1 MSDILKEKPVEWRMR
16 FFECEK
22 FTHFY
27 KKYSCFS

>member
-16 FFECEK
+16 FLNVKK

>member
-22 FTHFY
+22 IYTFLQ
-27 KKYSCFS
+27 KI